1 MEPLKDEEK
10 VTEKEVLDYLK
21 ELNRREDRSAIRK
34 TIIGLLQL
42 VAIFATGMLVGKHF

>member
-1 MEPLKDEEK
+1 MEPLKDGEK
-10 VTEKEVLDYLK
+10 VTEKEVLEYLT
-21 ELNRREDRSAIRK
+21 ELDRRQDRRAMWK